1 MRTLI
6 IILFTVCI
14 YLSSFNLNAETLVTV
29 TVNKYSNAN
38 ESLSR
43 LRIRSIFMMSSRYW
57 ENGVPIQIVLLEHD
71 RVVHRLFISTILR
84 MSPDR
89 YESIIN
95 AKVNSGL
102 SKPPIKAMSE
112 IEVLQII
119 NTIPGSIGYI
129 GSGYIAYKD
138 EYGHVNFVKITEADY
153 D

>member
-6 IILFTVCI
+6 IILFTVCL
-14 YLSSFNLNAETLVTV
+14 YLSSFNLNASALVSV

-43 LRIRSIFMMSSRYW
+43 LRVRSIFMMSSRYW
-57 ENGVPIQIVLLEHD
+57 DNGIPIQIVLLEHD
-71 RVVHRLFISTILR
+71 RVIHKLFISNILN

-102 SKPPIKAMSE
+102 SKPPIKVMSE
-112 IEVLQII
+112 IEMLEMI
-119 NTIPGSIGYI
+119 NRVPGSIGYV
-129 GSGYIAYKD
+129 GSGYVAYKD
-138 EYGHVNFVKITEADY
+138 EYGKVNFVKITEVDY